1 MKSFAHICGAI
12 GVAIAVAGCGK
23 DIPVALPLAE
33 KPIECGRWHP
43 AELPKV
49 DLIKGDTASTDAVNR
64 HWARAHR
71 LKSRPTYRRLYR
83 DYRICSKYV
92 AGL

>member
-1 MKSFAHICGAI
+1 MRFINLVICAPT
-12 GVAIAVAGCGK
+12 VMFLAGCGK
-23 DIPVALPLAE
+23 DIPVAVPLAE
-33 KPIECGRWHP
+33 KPKECLRWHP
-43 AELPKV
+43 SDLPDV
-49 DLIKGDTASTDAVNR
+49 DDIKGPAASTDAVNR

-92 AGL
+92 GGL